1 MTNDYKRTI
10 TYKETIDT
18 QCEARIEELL
28 DELPEY
34 CRAFTLNRQD
44 RTQIRTRKENLRDIK
59 VFFTFLIT
67 QNPTFAAMG
76 MKNIPADA
84 LERLTV
90 ADFDDF
96 TSWLAKYTLSHED
109 GDKTTYEN
117 SRVSIKRK
125 LSSVRSLY
133 KFLYD
138 REYILSN
145 PCLKKEMPKIPK
157 KDSSTTVILEKYQ
170 RESFFNAVE
179 EAYEKATEKIDKEIE
194 TKGAATK
201 RTLLLPAIAMRD
213 RAMIYLLISTGMRLS
228 ELCGIDC
235 TDYSRELGTIN
246 IIRKGGKLD
255 KIYLSEKAQKAL
267 DIYLD
272 EFRYQ
277 FEPNNDNYQA
287 MFLSERKSRI
297 TPRSVELAVKH
308 IADASL
314 GTNNKIS
321 PHKLRATFGT
331 EYYLQTKD
339 LLATANAMGHESIE
353 TTKEF
358 YVKENEDAKKQA
370 RNIVF

>member
-18 QCEARIEELL
+18 ECETRIEELL

-59 VFFTFLIT
+59 VFFTFMVT
-67 QNPTFAAMG
+67 QNPALASMG
-76 MKNIPADA
+76 TKNIPADA
-84 LERLTV
+84 LERLSV

-96 TSWLAKYTLSHED
+96 TSWLAKYTLSCED

-125 LSSVRSLY
+125 LSSVRALY

-138 REYILSN
+138 REYISSN
-145 PCLKKEMPKIPK
+145 PCLRKEMPKIPK
-157 KDSSTTVILEKYQ
+157 KDASTTKILEKHQ
-170 RESFFNAVE
+170 REPFFHAVE

-246 IIRKGGKLD
+246 IIRKGGKTD
-255 KIYLSEKAQKAL
+255 EVYLSEKAQDAL
-267 DIYLD
+267 DTYLD

-287 MFLSERKSRI
+287 MFLSERKTRI
-297 TPRSVELAVKH
+297 TPRSVELVVKH
-308 IADASL
+308 IADVSL

-321 PHKLRATFGT
+321 PHRLRATFGT
-331 EYYLQTKD
+331 EYYEQTHD
-339 LLATANAMGHESIE
+339 IRATSIAMGHESMQ
-353 TTKEF
+353 TTATF
-358 YVKENEDAKKQA
+358 YVRENGEAKKQA
-370 RNIVF
+370 RNIEI